1 MSGSSSPISGSVYR
15 PKRDDDVGRFGVV
28 KLQVGR
34 IGVAP
39 AGKIHD
45 LSRLSPRPSRL
56 GRLHDIEPVAVEEES
71 VFPEQIVQLWNH
83 WMVVGNGL
91 GFELAQR
98 SLDLCGSE
106 FDRRVLSMGSPQ
118 GAKPRARVL
127 RGPPTSRGQ
136 TLCSVLPR
144 SLT

>member
-1 MSGSSSPISGSVYR
+1 MSGSSRPISGSVYR

-28 KLQVGR
+28 KLQAGR

-45 LSRLSPRPSRL
+45 LSRLSSRPSRL

-91 GFELAQR
+91 GFELAQH

-106 FDRRVLSMGSPQ
+106 FHRTLLSMGNRQFHSRDL
-118 GAKPRARVL
+118 GNDLWILRPR
-127 RGPPTSRGQ
+127 
-136 TLCSVLPR
+136 
-144 SLT
+144 